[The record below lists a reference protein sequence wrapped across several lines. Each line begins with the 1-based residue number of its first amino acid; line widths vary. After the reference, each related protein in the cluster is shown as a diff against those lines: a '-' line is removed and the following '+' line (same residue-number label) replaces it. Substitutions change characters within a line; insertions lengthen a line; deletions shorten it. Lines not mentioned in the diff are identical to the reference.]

1 MINND
6 DCYFQIDSTFE
17 GDVSAG
23 NVNTFDTQAKSI
35 ESTQSFYVENDAS
48 FASSINVNGRTS
60 ALGLNITST
69 LTQSKLGSIN
79 LNGNR
84 LSNVAP
90 PQHDTSPV
98 PANYI
103 LTPEYFFCSLAQ
115 GGMLLTP
122 TDAPIDILGES
133 RLIYQSPEVFSH
145 IQIVDYSS
153 TDQTVKKGVT
163 CLQLLSKGTYIIDC
177 GITKRWG
184 WNNGWGGTIFLEDLL
199 DTPTTYSAT
208 SVYSGGGYAERC
220 GLATVIK
227 LDKNN
232 ENTSGK
238 LNDEGKKNIIRMRL
252 YGGSFVYCAL
262 YFNVIFYPDR
272 SLP

>member
-60 ALGLNITST
+60 ASGLNITST

-90 PQHDTSPV
+90 SQQYSSPV

-103 LTPEYFFCSLAQ
+103 LTPEYFF
-115 GGMLLTP
+115 
-122 TDAPIDILGES
+122 
-133 RLIYQSPEVFSH
+133 
-145 IQIVDYSS
+145 
-153 TDQTVKKGVT
+153 
-163 CLQLLSKGTYIIDC
+163 
-177 GITKRWG
+177 
-184 WNNGWGGTIFLEDLL
+184 
-199 DTPTTYSAT
+199 
-208 SVYSGGGYAERC
+208 
-220 GLATVIK
+220 
-227 LDKNN
+227 
-232 ENTSGK
+232 
-238 LNDEGKKNIIRMRL
+238 
-252 YGGSFVYCAL
+252 AL
-262 YFNVIFYPDR
+262 
-272 SLP
+272 